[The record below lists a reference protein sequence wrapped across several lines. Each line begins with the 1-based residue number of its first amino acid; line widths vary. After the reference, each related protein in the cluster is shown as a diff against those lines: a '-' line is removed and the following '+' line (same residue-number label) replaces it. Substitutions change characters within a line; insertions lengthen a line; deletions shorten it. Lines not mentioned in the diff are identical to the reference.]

1 MAYQNILVE
10 TNNRIS
16 VLTINRPDKRNALN
30 QATRDEM
37 RQARESLE
45 RSPESRVLV
54 ITGAGD
60 KAFVAGADINE
71 FEGRTALMQ
80 HDAMK
85 GLRIF
90 DAIEEFPKPVIA
102 MINGFCLG
110 GGLETALAC
119 DIRVAADS
127 AKPGQPEINLGIIP
141 GGGGTQRL
149 TRLVGEGNAMEIIL
163 TSEAVDAAPGEEI
176 GRRKQWYGP
185 SPASEGVGNA
195 LPVDGFFSGH
205 QIRPAGFQVA
215 LDHHSKGSVVTAD
228 NLSGDIVADLELT
241 QIIFLAV
248 GVAQINHDSLSQT

>member
-37 RQARESLE
+37 CQALDSLE

-60 KAFVAGADINE
+60 KAFIAGADINE

-127 AKPGQPEINLGIIP
+127 AKLGQPEINLGIIP

-163 TSEAVDAAPGEEI
+163 TGEAIDAARAKEI
-176 GRRKQWYGP
+176 GLVNQTL
-185 SPASEGVGNA
+185 PA
-195 LPVDGFFSGH
+195 
-205 QIRPAGFQVA
+205 
-215 LDHHSKGSVVTAD
+215 
-228 NLSGDIVADLELT
+228 ADLRNFVLS
-241 QIIFLAV
+241 LA
-248 GVAQINHDSLSQT
+248 A